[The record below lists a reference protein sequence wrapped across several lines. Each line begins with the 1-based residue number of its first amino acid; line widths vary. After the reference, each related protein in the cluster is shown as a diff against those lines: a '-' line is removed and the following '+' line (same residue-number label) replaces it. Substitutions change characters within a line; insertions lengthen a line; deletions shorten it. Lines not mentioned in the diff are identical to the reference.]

1 MNCNIGMK
9 MNFLEIVLV
18 FAFSG
23 SALSKLPPF
32 YNPKHHEMVI
42 KEASDVKV
50 DVDIVSKDFG
60 VGVHVDV
67 ENTIESRVRVI
78 SMKATGLN

>member
-1 MNCNIGMK
+1 MNCNIGIKMK
-9 MNFLEIVLV
+9 FLEIVLV
-18 FAFSG
+18 LTFAIG
-23 SALSKLPPF
+23 ALSKLPSF

-50 DVDIVSKDFG
+50 DIDIVSKDVG

-67 ENTIESRVRVI
+67 ENIKESRVRVI
-78 SMKATGLN
+78 CIKAIG